1 MKNKIFI
8 LFLILLISV
17 VNFTGCNFVKKDTA
31 TIIRELKES
40 ANGISMEVG
49 ITKNKSEVKTMTI
62 DRKKYDKTNKEIRA
76 AINDELT
83 PDKIPTVQLTD
94 KQELVFKFFKDG
106 ERIKPDYTPKITLA
120 VDPSDK
126 RQIEEPIEEYNE
138 KFKVD
143 AETGVRTV
151 VEELILDDD
160 KYIYR
165 PRLYQPQYKTV
176 SEELARCKINY
187 YIDGQ
192 EYVSLFVV
200 KITNGDVT
208 LDSLDLRAPIL
219 PDK

>member
-1 MKNKIFI
+1 MNKKIYI
-8 LFLILLISV
+8 LFLILLISI
-17 VNFTGCNFVKKDTA
+17 VNFTGCNFVNKDTV
-31 TIIRELKES
+31 TVISELKES

-49 ITKNKSEVKTMTI
+49 ITRNKSKVQTMTM

-76 AINDELT
+76 AIENELT
-83 PDKIPTVQLTD
+83 SDKISTIQLTD

-126 RQIEEPIEEYNE
+126 RQIEEPIEEYNK
-138 KFKVD
+138 KFKVN
-143 AETGVRTV
+143 AETGIRMV
-151 VEELILDDD
+151 VEELILEDD
-160 KYIYR
+160 KYVYR
-165 PRLYQPQYKTV
+165 PRLYQPQYRTV

-187 YIDGQ
+187 YVDGQ
-192 EYVSLFVV
+192 EYVSLFVI

-208 LDSLDLRAPIL
+208 LDSLDLRLPIL